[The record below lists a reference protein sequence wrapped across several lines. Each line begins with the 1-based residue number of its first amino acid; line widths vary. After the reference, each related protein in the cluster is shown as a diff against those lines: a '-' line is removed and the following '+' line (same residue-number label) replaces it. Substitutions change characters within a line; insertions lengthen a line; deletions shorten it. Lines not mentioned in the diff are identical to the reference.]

1 MVKLKLRY
9 FIFGVMNSTQ
19 IFEMA
24 LGLAKPWYVSK
35 IDMVKPTTDG
45 LQGQLD
51 IYLDFEK
58 GF

>member
-24 LGLAKPWYVSK
+24 LGLAKPW
-35 IDMVKPTTDG
+35 
-45 LQGQLD
+45 
-51 IYLDFEK
+51 
-58 GF
+58 